1 VDELVTSLLSIE
13 NGNGTYTSVV
23 CASTIVPYDIP
34 VFVQGLNEIVWDYP
48 WIQTG
53 SCNLEGQCIPT

>member
-1 VDELVTSLLSIE
+1 LSID

-23 CASTIVPYDIP
+23 CASTITPYNIP
-34 VFVQGLNEIVWDYP
+34 VFRQGGLEIVWDYP